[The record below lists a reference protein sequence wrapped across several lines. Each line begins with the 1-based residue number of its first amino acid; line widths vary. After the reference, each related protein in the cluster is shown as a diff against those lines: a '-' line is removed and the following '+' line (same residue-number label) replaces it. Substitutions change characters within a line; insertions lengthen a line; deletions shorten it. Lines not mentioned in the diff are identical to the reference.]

1 MHGTVYANPTF
12 IRKNIKQ
19 PTIISIHPLVAYDE
33 HRLYFNNTSV
43 KWDFKDIV
51 NCTFSNTYKVLLVLT
66 DDYKIYVFTEN
77 LELITYLHNWEPKY
91 IVGFKLIESLSMLLL
106 VGTEEVEVM
115 KINIL
120 TNVKRTKFLSSM
132 KFHIKKENHL
142 SVKAEDALKWNKGY
156 WYLAEEDL
164 LYVWSTMDIHFF
176 SLTKLVL
183 KSRIC
188 GLAKKENSI
197 STVLFSNHYKYTII
211 GLLNG
216 EVKVWR
222 LPISSL
228 YHHKEILIHSFIYHT
243 REI

>member
-1 MHGTVYANPTF
+1 MQGTVYANPTF

-106 VGTEEVEVM
+106 VGTE
-115 KINIL
+115 
-120 TNVKRTKFLSSM
+120 
-132 KFHIKKENHL
+132 
-142 SVKAEDALKWNKGY
+142 
-156 WYLAEEDL
+156 
-164 LYVWSTMDIHFF
+164 
-176 SLTKLVL
+176 
-183 KSRIC
+183 
-188 GLAKKENSI
+188 
-197 STVLFSNHYKYTII
+197 
-211 GLLNG
+211 
-216 EVKVWR
+216 
-222 LPISSL
+222 
-228 YHHKEILIHSFIYHT
+228 
-243 REI
+243 